1 MTISFA
7 LQPDL
12 QFKYWLAAELHM
24 TVRELVETMDCIEY
38 HWWGVHF
45 SRKAQAEKQAADQA
59 KRKHKGGGRTF

>member
-1 MTISFA
+1 MTTSFA
-7 LQPDL
+7 LQSDL

-45 SRKAQAEKQAADQA
+45 MRKAQAEQQAAEKA
-59 KRKHKGGGRTF
+59 KRSRKGKGTF